1 MIVGL
6 ARLARSCGVT
16 ICERTEVIGIR
27 RDADGLVVETNGGA
41 ARAQDVLLTTGGYTR
56 GFDRFLWAR
65 TLGLPSIAAASEALP
80 AEAVSDIFRSGR
92 VLLINRFRAFM
103 CRPSPDGR
111 RIILGGPVGQTPGD
125 TQDNVRSLRGYF
137 TKIFPGLRGI
147 GFSHCWTGLIAAT
160 RDAQAHS
167 GAHEGIWYSVGASG
181 LVSCADAGRR
191 MAQRILNADVGGSG
205 HFPRWPL
212 RDSERLLWRGV
223 EWSSRLLDRVGRS
236 RLR

>member
-1 MIVGL
+1 MPL
-6 ARLARSCGVT
+6 PD
-16 ICERTEVIGIR
+16 
-27 RDADGLVVETNGGA
+27 DAK
-41 ARAQDVLLTTGGYTR
+41 QQ
-56 GFDRFLWAR
+56 
-65 TLGLPSIAAASEALP
+65 
-80 AEAVSDIFRSGR
+80 
-92 VLLINRFRAFM
+92 
-103 CRPSPDGR
+103 
-111 RIILGGPVGQTPGD
+111 ILD
-125 TQDNVRSLRGYF
+125 FIESKAKSKSKFYFNDF

-212 RDSERLLWRGV
+212 RDSEALLWRGFGAASALRDRLG
-223 EWSSRLLDRVGRS
+223 SSRLR
-236 RLR
+236 